1 MALIDQR
8 LDEKAVDEKSLMHW
22 LNNQLR
28 PVVRRM
34 RDVVNAR
41 AGGYYAETF
50 GDGAATSFVI
60 THGLGSLD
68 VHVQVYTVSSGADVT
83 EIFWPTIGGNI
94 FRTGVDT
101 LQLDCGFGVPAVDEL
116 RVVVRL

>member
-8 LDEKAVDEKSLMHW
+8 LDEKAVDEKSLIHW

-28 PVVRRM
+28 PVVRKM

-50 GDGAATSFVI
+50 GDGVAATYTI
-60 THGLGSLD
+60 THGLGSQD
-68 VHVQVYTVSSGADVT
+68 VLVQVYFAATGIDATEAFYGTLGGSIVRTDEDTVTLTSGLGA
-83 EIFWPTIGGNI
+83 
-94 FRTGVDT
+94 
-101 LQLDCGFGVPAVDEL
+101 PAVDEL
-116 RVVVRL
+116 RAVVRL

>member
-8 LDEKAVDEKSLMHW
+8 LDEKAVDEKSLIHW

-28 PVVRRM
+28 PVVRKM

-50 GDGAATSFVI
+50 GDGAATVFVVS
-60 THGLGSLD
+60 HGLGSRDVLAQFYDTATLLD
-68 VHVQVYTVSSGADVT
+68 LA
-83 EIFWPTIGGNI
+83 PTSIE
-94 FRTGVDT
+94 RTDVDT
-101 LQLDCGFGVPAVDEL
+101 ITATFGAPPAL
-116 RVVVRL
+116 NGARAVVRL